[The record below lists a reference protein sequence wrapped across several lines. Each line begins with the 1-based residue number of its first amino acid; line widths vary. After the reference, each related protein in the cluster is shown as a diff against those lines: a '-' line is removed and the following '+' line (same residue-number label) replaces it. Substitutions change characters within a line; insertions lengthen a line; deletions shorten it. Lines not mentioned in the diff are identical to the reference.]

1 MNDILK
7 TLFVDNP
14 YLPEQVYAFCKTL
27 PEYQEAEREYQA
39 AGQKIADRLDPDTF
53 HHFEEAQSF
62 YMAQMLHIYYL
73 FGLKL
78 RQEVLSALGIR

>member
-14 YLPEQVYAFCKTL
+14 YLPEQVCAFCKTL
-27 PEYQEAEREYQA
+27 PDYQA